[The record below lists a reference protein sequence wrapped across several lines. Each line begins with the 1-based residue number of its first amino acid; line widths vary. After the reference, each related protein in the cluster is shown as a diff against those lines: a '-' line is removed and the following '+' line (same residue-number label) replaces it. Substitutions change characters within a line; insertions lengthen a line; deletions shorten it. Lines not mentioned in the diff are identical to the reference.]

1 MREMSLEE
9 GSINDVP
16 HAGNGGTAVIR
27 LQNLSSFLA
36 GYAEDLAKLQENPA
50 PEGGDKTFLYH
61 YWTLKRLTELA
72 EEVKKL
78 AKKTEES
85 WEWYVA
91 KALEGR
97 GAEGTAALGRKITV
111 YGDIDPGVPSE
122 KSAEYGELIEWL
134 KSSQFA
140 GIVGERFH
148 WQSMKKVCSEL
159 AEQGLPPPPH
169 VELYPKS
176 KLRLT

>member
-1 MREMSLEE
+1 MDLEGE
-9 GSINDVP
+9 NLNAEVP
-16 HAGNGGTAVIR
+16 HAQHGGEVVEQ
-27 LQNLSSFLA
+27 LQALSSSLVK
-36 GYAEDLAKLQENPA
+36 YSESLTQVQESPA
-50 PEGGDKTFLYH
+50 PAGGDKTFLYH
-61 YWTLKRLTELA
+61 YWTLKRLSELA

-134 KSSQFA
+134 KGSQFA